1 MIGLKVYPDFTLQA
15 GALAKDGELLD
26 RFKSVKDCTGAQYVN
41 FTVMDYGGN
50 SREMKHFLTY
60 PMSWISHY
68 LKNSYQ
74 DIDPLLSIDYRR
86 VAYVD
91 WADLWRTK
99 DEFKF
104 FSASLE
110 HGIGDNGVSMVV
122 HLGQG
127 IFGMVSFVYEKNTD
141 EWAVFRDE
149 NLELM
154 RQQSEFVAE
163 HYKRLFTQMPL
174 TRFNLT
180 KRELE
185 CLHLVAVGE
194 TDSRI
199 STMMGIGRWTVN
211 SHVKST
217 KFKLGVSNRSAAV
230 AKALTLGL
238 LDLKSEF
245 EN

>member
-1 MIGLKVYPDFTLQA
+1 MIGIKVYPDFTLQA

-26 RFKSVKDCTGAQYVN
+26 IFKSVRDCTKAQYIS
-41 FTVMDYGGN
+41 FTVVDYGEN
-50 SREMKHFLTY
+50 SRETKHFLTY
-60 PMSWISHY
+60 PMSWILQY

-74 DIDPLLSIDYRR
+74 EIDPLLSIDYRR

-91 WADLWRTK
+91 WADLWRTN

-110 HGIGDNGVSMVV
+110 HGIGDNGLSFVA
-122 HLGQG
+122 HLGQDIYG
-127 IFGMVSFVYEKNTD
+127 VVSFIFGQRTENWT
-141 EWAVFRDE
+141 EFRDQ

-154 RQQSEFVAE
+154 RQQTEFVAE
-163 HYKRLFTQMPL
+163 HYKRLFTPMPL
-174 TRFNLT
+174 NRFNLT

-185 CLHLVAVGE
+185 CLHHVAVGE
-194 TDSRI
+194 TDSKI
-199 STMMGIGRWTVN
+199 SATMGIGRWTVN

-238 LDLKSEF
+238 LDMKSEF
-245 EN
+245 ES